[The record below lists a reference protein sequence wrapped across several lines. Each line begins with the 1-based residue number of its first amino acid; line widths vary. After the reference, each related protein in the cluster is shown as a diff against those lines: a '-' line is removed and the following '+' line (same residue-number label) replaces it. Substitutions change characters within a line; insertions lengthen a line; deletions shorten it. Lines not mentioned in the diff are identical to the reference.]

1 MALQGVLFSLILAVV
16 GCQRARP
23 IESEAQAN
31 PAPTQ
36 SVEPKYFE
44 DRFEVE
50 RGSSVALTFKKAGL
64 DAQDVHDAVRV
75 AKEFVNL
82 NQIGSGSKFVFSWR
96 DETRTDLAR
105 IVYEKS
111 PVETIILDRSG
122 PDIWQAGR
130 SLAEIETK
138 TETFAGT
145 VEASLWESADKAG
158 MDPILIGELAE
169 IFAWQV
175 DFAREVRSG
184 DRWRLTVEKKFVNDQ
199 FYQWGNI
206 LVAEYENQG
215 SSPYMAV
222 RFPQTGERASYYFP
236 DGSSLKRMFLKS
248 PLKISRITSRFNNRR
263 FHPIYKRTQPHNGV
277 DYGAPTG
284 TPVMSVGN
292 GTVDFVGR
300 MGAAGKMVRIRHNG
314 TYQTAY
320 CHLNGYAKSVKK
332 GARVEQGQVIG
343 YVGSTGA
350 ATGPHLHFAF
360 YEGGRF
366 VDPLGKKFPSADP
379 ISSANMP
386 EFSKVVAAASKFLPD
401 WQLAQVSSHARAS
414 ITD

>member
-1 MALQGVLFSLILAVV
+1 MALQGILFSLILAVV

-23 IESEAQAN
+23 IEAEAQAVTAQN
-31 PAPTQ
+31 ESVAP
-36 SVEPKYFE
+36 KFYE
-44 DRFEVE
+44 DRLEVE

-64 DAQDVHDAVRV
+64 NFQDVHDAVRV
-75 AKEFVNL
+75 SKEFVNL
-82 NQIGSGSKFVFSWR
+82 NQIGRGAKFVFSWR
-96 DETRTDLAR
+96 DEARTDLAR

-111 PVETIILDRSG
+111 PVETIVMDRSG
-122 PDIWQAGR
+122 PDMWQAAR
-130 SLAEIETK
+130 SVSDIETR

-158 MDPILIGELAE
+158 MDPNLIGALAE

-184 DRWRLTVEKKFVNDQ
+184 DRWRLTVEKKFVNGQ

-206 LVAEYENQG
+206 LAAEYQNQG
-215 SSPYMAV
+215 ETYTGV
-222 RFPQTGERASYYFP
+222 RFPQTGERGSYYFP

-248 PLKISRITSRFNNRR
+248 PLKISRITSPFNNRR

-320 CHLNGYAKSVKK
+320 CHLSGYAKNLKK
-332 GARVEQGQVIG
+332 GMRVDQGQIVG

-379 ISSANMP
+379 VSSSDMSQ
-386 EFSKVVAAASKFLPD
+386 FSQVVAAASKFLPD
-401 WQLAQVSSHARAS
+401 WQLAQVSTHARAS
-414 ITD
+414 LAD